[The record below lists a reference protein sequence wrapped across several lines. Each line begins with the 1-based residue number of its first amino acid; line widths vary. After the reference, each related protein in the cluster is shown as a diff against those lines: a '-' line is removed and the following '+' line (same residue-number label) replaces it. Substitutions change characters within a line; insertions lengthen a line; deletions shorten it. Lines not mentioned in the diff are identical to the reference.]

1 MRNLVIWGGPV
12 SRSDL
17 KVDIPPDTEV
27 VVFNQGVGGI
37 GSNAF
42 RDLALSYL
50 DADGHILPGLLRS
63 KGIHEED
70 YDRIVLAGFSAFH
83 GMANEILKH
92 DADRVIG
99 LISLDACFSA
109 KEALSKKG
117 YEDFSRKAIRG
128 EAVVVMTSSLG
139 GGQTFSTGEEC
150 VLATANAAMNAEGVE
165 PVALQV
171 DGIPEPEKAFRAG
184 DLYVLDYAGKYIHQQ
199 HVWILAEPILNAFL
213 LPILEGTLPS
223 SNALQPTS
231 ASKSGSSWGIFLGI
245 TAALLTAGSIKMLSS
260 GKE

>member
-17 KVDIPPDTEV
+17 KVDVPLDTEV

-50 DADGHILPGLLRS
+50 DADDHILPGLLRS
-63 KGIHEED
+63 KGIQEED
-70 YDRIVLAGFSAFH
+70 FDRIVLAGFSAFH

-99 LISLDACFSA
+99 LISLDACFSS

-117 YEDFSRKAIRG
+117 YEEFSRKAIRG
-128 EAVVVMTSSLG
+128 EAVVVMTASLG

-150 VLATANAAMNAEGVE
+150 VLATAEAAMSAENVD

-171 DGIPEPEKAFRAG
+171 EGIPEPEKAFKAG
-184 DLYVLDYAGKYIHQQ
+184 DLYVLDYAGKYSHQQ
-199 HVWILAEPILNAFL
+199 HVWVLAQPILNAFL
-213 LPILEGTLPS
+213 LPILEGKLPS
-223 SNALQPTS
+223 SNALQPMGT
-231 ASKSGSSWGIFLGI
+231 SKSNGAWGIFLGI
-245 TAALLTAGSIKMLSS
+245 AAALATVGSIKLLSS